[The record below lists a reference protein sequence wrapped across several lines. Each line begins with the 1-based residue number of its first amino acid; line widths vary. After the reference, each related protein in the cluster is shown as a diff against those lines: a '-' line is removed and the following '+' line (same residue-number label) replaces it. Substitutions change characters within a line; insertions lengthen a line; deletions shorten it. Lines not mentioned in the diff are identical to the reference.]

1 MFLTS
6 GFFIKFF
13 EKKKSMKKNK
23 LIKLIM
29 MRYLRKVFLY
39 ANVWK
44 LILIIKKIPLNLNEL
59 LKIFSQVFLLKI
71 IKKKKEKIIEL
82 GTPIFLN
89 FFFLKTKVYC
99 QNKIKKKGRIKRKI
113 TKKLIFRNHVID

>member
-1 MFLTS
+1 
-6 GFFIKFF
+6 
-13 EKKKSMKKNK
+13 
-23 LIKLIM
+23 
-29 MRYLRKVFLY
+29 VFLY